1 MKVLN
6 TFDHIDNTDMKYIQF
21 LPELQVGSSGWE
33 INCIKCM
40 YFLIINLHPFPC
52 WLTSL

>member
-6 TFDHIDNTDMKYIQF
+6 TFNNIDNIDMKYIQ
-21 LPELQVGSSGWE
+21 LLAEMQVGSSGWE

-40 YFLIINLHPFPC
+40 YFLNISIHCLSC
-52 WLTSL
+52 